1 MITFIYGEFH
11 HNVFILHNAYI
22 LYGEIWF
29 KMVNMTKTIIQ
40 IKDAT
45 QRRVVIPKEVWDI
58 EGLQKDDY
66 IEIDIK
72 KIEKPKQEPTA

>member
-1 MITFIYGEFH
+1 
-11 HNVFILHNAYI
+11 
-22 LYGEIWF
+22 
-29 KMVNMTKTIIQ
+29 MVNMTKAIIQ
-40 IKDAT
+40 IKDDK

-72 KIEKPKQEPTA
+72 KIEKPKAAD

>member
-1 MITFIYGEFH
+1 VILFICGENH
-11 HNVFILHNAYI
+11 HNSPYI
-22 LYGEIWF
+22 SNTYIACGDIWL
-29 KMVNMTKTIIQ
+29 KMVKMTKAIIQ
-40 IKDAT
+40 IKDDK

-72 KIEKPKQEPTA
+72 KIEKPKATD